1 MVGNKIQK
9 SMKGLL
15 LSFCLFLIPNLATA
29 QPSNQYET
37 IDSILTYLHD
47 RHLFS
52 GVVMVAEEGDV
63 IYQKALGWSNAE
75 TGRPLNMT
83 SAFNLA
89 SISKQFYAMMV
100 MILQEQGKLKYDDPV
115 QKHLP
120 TFPYPKITIRQIM
133 NQVSGLPE
141 YFGMA
146 ARDMNFADTLTN
158 RSLLNLLQRNK
169 PPVVFEPGERWQ
181 YSNTNYTTLASL
193 IEIVSGKAVDQF
205 FKTSITEPLGFQN
218 TYIYNLKL
226 GEAPNSRVY
235 GFRYEGGKILKNDL
249 IRFDGIIGDGNIY
262 SSAEDLLKWDQAL
275 YTETLVKSSTFQE
288 AITPAKLN
296 NGEATSYGFGWFI
309 SEDGKVVSHTGGWVG
324 FRNILVRYLEDN
336 RTLILLSNG
345 TDGRAMRLVKN
356 FLEEKP
362 WSLPR
367 TEVIS
372 NVNVIDGSGLPAFK
386 ADVRIVNNRIQEV
399 GKLPIAPGEAHTNGE
414 GLTLAPG
421 FIDSHSHHDWG
432 LRDKPSCLAATNQG
446 VTTIVVGQD
455 GGSTSMDTLQAQLKK
470 QPVSVNVASFTGH
483 STLRS
488 EAMNK
493 DVLRKAKQG
502 ELAAMKIMLEEEMK
516 KGSLGL
522 SSGLEYEA
530 AFYSNTAEVIE
541 LAKIAAKH
549 EGSYISHIRSEDVYQ
564 DEAIAEIIDIGREA
578 KLPVQI
584 THIKI
589 AQRSRWGSST
599 SLLQQLQRARQQGV
613 NVSADIYPYT
623 MWSSTPRVL
632 FPKKD
637 FRSLS
642 SAHFAT
648 EELFDPTT
656 SVMVNFPPNR
666 KFEGKTITEIGQMN
680 KENEAQALLRI
691 IREGE
696 ASGEAGSI
704 VATSMSEEDIAN
716 FLRWDHT
723 SICSDG
729 AMRGHPRG
737 HGAFTRILGRYVRE
751 QGVLSLGAAIHKM
764 TALPAE
770 KLGIRNRGMIT
781 SGYFADLV
789 LFNPETVMDNASIA
803 SPQALSTGIERVW
816 VNGQVV
822 YDGRQ
827 ATNVHS
833 GILIKR

>member
-1 MVGNKIQK
+1 
-9 SMKGLL
+9 MKRLIVCSL
-15 LSFCLFLIPNLATA
+15 LFLPFVARPQSSQIY
-29 QPSNQYET
+29 QP

-52 GVVMVAEEGDV
+52 GVALVAEEGQIV
-63 IYQKALGWSNAE
+63 YQKALGWSNAQS
-75 TGRPLNMT
+75 GKPLNIQ

-100 MILQEQGKLKYDDPV
+100 MILQEQSKLEYDDPV
-115 QKHLP
+115 QKHLAD
-120 TFPYPKITIRQIM
+120 FPYPTITIRQIM

-141 YFGMA
+141 YFEMA
-146 ARDMNFADTLTN
+146 AFDMNLADTLTN
-158 RSLLNLLQRNK
+158 EHLLNLLKQNQ
-169 PPVVFEPGERWQ
+169 PPLVFEPGEEWQ

-193 IEIVSGKAVDQF
+193 IETVAGEPVDQF
-205 FKTSITEPLGFQN
+205 FKTNITTPLGLKN

-226 GEAPNSRVY
+226 GEAPASRVF
-235 GFRYEGGKILKNDL
+235 GFRYEGGKIVKNDL
-249 IRFDGIIGDGNIY
+249 VRFDGIIGDGNIY

-275 YTETLVKSSTFQE
+275 YTEKLVKTSTFQE
-288 AITPAKLN
+288 AITPAKLKD
-296 NGEATSYGFGWFI
+296 GQATSYGFGWFI
-309 SEDGKVVSHTGGWVG
+309 AEDGKVVSHTGGWVG
-324 FRNILVRYLEDN
+324 FRNILVRYLEGK
-336 RTLILLSNG
+336 RTLVVLSNG
-345 TDGRAMRLVKN
+345 TDGRGMRLVKN
-356 FLEEKP
+356 MLEGKP
-362 WSLPR
+362 WSLPP

-372 NVNVIDGSGLPAFK
+372 NVHIIDGSGLPGFK
-386 ADVRIVNNRIQEV
+386 ADLRIVNNRIHEV
-399 GKLPIAPGEAHTNGE
+399 GKLPVAPGEPHTDGT

-432 LRDKPSCLAATNQG
+432 LKENPSCLAATNQG

-455 GGSTSMDTLQAQLKK
+455 GGSNPMDSLAAQLKSH
-470 QPVSVNVASFTGH
+470 PASVNIASFTGH
-483 STLRS
+483 SSLRNK
-488 EAMNK
+488 AMGG
-493 DVLRKAKQG
+493 DVLRKANSA
-502 ELAAMKIMLEEEMK
+502 EIETMKGILEEELK

-541 LAKIAAKH
+541 LAKVAAKH
-549 EGSYISHIRSEDVYQ
+549 QGTYISHIRSEDVYQ
-564 DEAIAEIIDIGREA
+564 EEAISEIIDIGREA

-589 AQRSRWGSST
+589 AQRSRWGSSG
-599 SLLQQLQRARQQGV
+599 SLLQLLQRVRQQGV
-613 NVSADIYPYT
+613 DISADVYPYT

-637 FRSLS
+637 FKSLA
-642 SAHFAT
+642 SAQFAT
-648 EELFDPTT
+648 EELFDPSA
-656 SVMVNFPPNR
+656 SVMVNFPANR
-666 KFEGKTITEIGQMN
+666 AFEGKTITEIGQMN
-680 KENEAQALLRI
+680 KEGEAEALLRI

-696 ASGEAGSI
+696 KDGESGAI

-737 HGAFTRILGRYVRE
+737 HGAFTRVLGRYVRQ
-751 QGVLSLGAAIHKM
+751 QGVLSLPSAIRKM

-770 KLGIRNRGMIT
+770 KLGIRNRGMIAP
-781 SGYFADLV
+781 GYFADLV
-789 LFNPETVMDNASIA
+789 LFNPATVLDNASIQ
-803 SPQALSTGIERVW
+803 SPTALSTGIERVW

-822 YDGRQ
+822 YEQKG
-827 ATNVHS
+827 ATQNYPGV
-833 GILIKR
+833 LIKR

>member
-1 MVGNKIQK
+1 
-9 SMKGLL
+9 MKRLILFTLL
-15 LSFCLFLIPNLATA
+15 LLPNLASSQITA
-29 QPSNQYET
+29 KPDA

-52 GVVMVAEEGDV
+52 GVVLVAEEGKIV
-63 IYQKALGWSNAE
+63 HQKALGWSNAE
-75 TGRPLNMT
+75 TGKPLNIQ

-100 MILQEQGKLKYDDPV
+100 MILQEQDKLEYDDPV

-120 TFPYPKITIRQIM
+120 AFPYPKITIRQIM

-158 RSLLNLLQRNK
+158 QSLLDLLSRNQ

-193 IEIVSGKAVDQF
+193 IEVVSGKPVDQF
-205 FKTSITEPLGFQN
+205 FKTSITDPLGLQN

-226 GEAPNSRVY
+226 GEAPDSRVY
-235 GFRYEGGKILKNDL
+235 GFRYEGGKIVKNDL

-275 YTETLVKSSTFQE
+275 YTEELVKASTFQE

-309 SEDGKVVSHTGGWVG
+309 SEDGKVASHTGGWVG

-336 RTLILLSNG
+336 RTLVVLSNG
-345 TDGRAMRLVKN
+345 SDGRAMRLVKN
-356 FLEEKP
+356 FLEGKP

-372 NVNVIDGSGLPAFK
+372 NVNIVDGSGLPSFK
-386 ADVRIVNNRIQEV
+386 ADVRIVNNRIQEI
-399 GKLPIAPGEAHTNGE
+399 GKLPVAPGEPHTEGE

-432 LRDKPSCLAATNQG
+432 LADNPSCLAATNQG

-455 GGSTSMDTLQAQLKK
+455 GGSTPMDSLQAQLKE
-470 QPVSVNVASFTGH
+470 QPVSVNIASFTGH
-483 STLRS
+483 STLRA

-493 DVLRKAKQG
+493 DVLRKAKPG
-502 ELAAMKIMLEEEMK
+502 EITAMKTRLEEELK

-541 LAKIAAKH
+541 LAKVAAKH
-549 EGSYISHIRSEDVYQ
+549 EGSYISHIRSEDVFQ
-564 DEAIAEIIDIGREA
+564 DEAIDEIIDIGREA
-578 KLPVQI
+578 KLPVQV

-589 AQRSRWGSST
+589 AQRSRWGSSA

-613 NVSADIYPYT
+613 NISADIYPYT

-637 FRSLS
+637 FTSLS
-642 SAHFAT
+642 SATFAT
-648 EELFDPTT
+648 QELFDPAA

-696 ASGEAGSI
+696 AGGESGSI

-737 HGAFTRILGRYVRE
+737 HGSFTRVLGRYVRE
-751 QGVLSLGAAIHKM
+751 QGVLSLSSAIHKM

-781 SGYFADLV
+781 PGYFADLV
-789 LFNPETVMDNASIA
+789 LFNPDTVKDNASIQ
-803 SPQALSTGIERVW
+803 SPTALSTGIERVW
-816 VNGQVV
+816 VNGRVV

-827 ATNVHS
+827 ATNAYS
-833 GILIKR
+833 GTLIKR

>member
-1 MVGNKIQK
+1 
-9 SMKGLL
+9 MKRLIVFSLL
-15 LSFCLFLIPNLATA
+15 LLPFVARPQSSQSY
-29 QPSNQYET
+29 QP

-52 GVVMVAEEGDV
+52 GVALVAEEGQIV
-63 IYQKALGWSNAE
+63 YQKALGWANAE
-75 TGRPLNMT
+75 SGKPLNIQ

-100 MILQEQGKLKYDDPV
+100 MILQEQGKLKYDDPI
-115 QKHLP
+115 QKHLAD
-120 TFPYPKITIRQIM
+120 FPYPTITVRQIM

-141 YFGMA
+141 YFDMA
-146 ARDMNFADTLTN
+146 ARDMNLADTLTN
-158 RSLLNLLQRNK
+158 AHLLRLLNENQ
-169 PPVVFEPGERWQ
+169 PPLVFEPGEKWQ

-193 IEIVSGKAVDQF
+193 IEAVAGEAVDQF
-205 FKTSITEPLGFQN
+205 FKTHITEPLGLQN
-218 TYIYNLKL
+218 TYVYNLTL
-226 GEAPNSRVY
+226 GDAPDSRVF
-235 GFRYEGGKILKNDL
+235 GFQYAGGKIVRNDL
-249 IRFDGIIGDGNIY
+249 VRFDGIIGDGNIY
-262 SSAEDLLKWDQAL
+262 ASAEDLLKWDQAL
-275 YTETLVKSSTFQE
+275 YTEKLVKASTFQE

-296 NGEATSYGFGWFI
+296 NGEATRYGFGWFI
-309 SEDGKVVSHTGGWVG
+309 AEEGKVVSHTGGWVG
-324 FRNILVRYLEDN
+324 FRNILVRYLDN
-336 RTLILLSNG
+336 NKTLVVLSNG
-345 TDGRAMRLVKN
+345 SDGRGMRLVKN
-356 FLEEKP
+356 YLEGKP

-372 NVNVIDGSGLPAFK
+372 NVNIIDGSGLPAFK
-386 ADVRIVNNRIQEV
+386 ADVRIVDNRIQEV
-399 GKLPIAPGEAHTNGE
+399 GKLPVAPGEPHTDGH

-432 LRDKPSCLAATNQG
+432 LKESPSCLAATNQG
-446 VTTIVVGQD
+446 ITTIVVGQD
-455 GGSTSMDTLQAQLKK
+455 GGSNPMDSLAAQLKS
-470 QPVSVNVASFTGH
+470 QPISVNIASFTGH
-483 STLRS
+483 SSLRNK
-488 EAMNK
+488 AMDG
-493 DVLRKAKQG
+493 DVLRKAKPG
-502 ELAAMKIMLEEEMK
+502 EIEAMKALLEEELK

-541 LAKIAAKH
+541 LAKVAAKH
-549 EGSYISHIRSEDVYQ
+549 QGTYLSHIRSEDVYQ

-589 AQRSRWGSST
+589 AQRSRWGSSA

-613 NVSADIYPYT
+613 DISADVYPYT

-637 FRSLS
+637 FKSFS
-642 SAHFAT
+642 SAQFAT
-648 EELFDPTT
+648 EELFDPAA
-656 SVMVNFPPNR
+656 SVMVNFPANR
-666 KFEGKTITEIGQMN
+666 EFEGKTVTDIGQMN
-680 KENEAQALLRI
+680 NEGEAEALLRI

-696 ASGEAGSI
+696 KNGESGSI

-716 FLRWDHT
+716 FLRWEHT

-737 HGAFTRILGRYVRE
+737 HGAFTRVLGRYVRE
-751 QGVLSLGAAIHKM
+751 RGVLSLPAAIHKM

-770 KLGIRNRGMIT
+770 KLGIRNRGLIT
-781 SGYFADLV
+781 PGYFADLV
-789 LFNPETVMDNASIA
+789 LFDSNTVKDNATIQAPS
-803 SPQALSTGIERVW
+803 ALSTGIKRVW

-822 YDGRQ
+822 YELKR
-827 ATNVHS
+827 ATQNFP
-833 GILIKR
+833 GTLIKR